1 MPRLSISVSD
11 ELTARLEPLKDQIN
25 VSQVCREA
33 LERRVDAFERVTI
46 LQGGKLD
53 LEALT
58 ARLREDR
65 ALVEGKFQRLGRQ
78 NAVAWLS
85 TGSYLEI
92 KDVVNNHNG
101 VDMSKYK
108 LPKAAFRT
116 MKRDMDEA
124 SMRCDG
130 AHAVAYKGSWLDYVR
145 ALWATVADQV
155 EVEEEAE
162 LEPVEVKE

>member
-11 ELTARLEPLKDQIN
+11 EIMARLEPLKDQIN

-33 LERRVDAFERVTI
+33 LDRRVDAFERVTT
-46 LQGGKLD
+46 LQGDDLD
-53 LEALT
+53 LDGLT
-58 ARLREDR
+58 ARLREER
-65 ALVEGKFQRLGRQ
+65 ELVEGTFQKLGRR
-78 NAVAWLS
+78 NAATWLS

-92 KDVVNNHNG
+92 KGLIENHNG

-124 SMRCDG
+124 SVSCYG
-130 AHAVAYKGSWLDYVR
+130 AHAIAYKAAWLDYVR
-145 ALWATVADQV
+145 ALWATVVDR
-155 EVEEEAE
+155 VEETAE
-162 LEPVEVKE
+162 LEPVEAEE